1 VQGAPKFT
9 TRIPAPSPG
18 VVPDHLSL
26 SPVDWFKCE
35 REDRKVGDTPKLT
48 KCGILS
54 DDGEKSQFPAGHFFT
69 PGSVCLSNYRRLFDA
84 VSWLGRG
91 RAQSIASTWAI
102 AELGA
107 NGADRFSM
115 L

>member
-1 VQGAPKFT
+1 M
-9 TRIPAPSPG
+9 
-18 VVPDHLSL
+18 VPDHLSL

-35 REDRKVGDTPKLT
+35 REDRKVGVTPKINQMVSDD
-48 KCGILS
+48 ILS

-69 PGSVCLSNYRRLFDA
+69 PGCGVSLSNYRRLFDA

-91 RAQSIASTWAI
+91 AAASAQSIASTWAI
-102 AELGA
+102 AEPGA